1 MIKVTGYADL
11 FGISESSI
19 QERMEHDF
27 MKFWDLYGGSDG
39 LMDYRLGELGEL
51 VYLESGADTG
61 DLSVLGY
68 IGSFSEQL
76 FEFVEKKQ
84 GIYKAVLIRD
94 NDGGTIFYSKAGTLD
109 SRTEKYLQKK
119 ARENR

>member
-19 QERMEHDF
+19 QARMEHDF
-27 MKFWDLYGGSDG
+27 MKFWDMYGGSNG
-39 LMDYRLGELGEL
+39 LMEYRLDELGEL

-68 IGSFSEQL
+68 TGSFSEQL
-76 FEFVEKKQ
+76 FEYVEKKQ

>member
-27 MKFWDLYGGSDG
+27 MKFWDMYGGSDG
-39 LMDYRLGELGEL
+39 LMDYRLGELGEF
-51 VYLESGADTG
+51 VYLESGEDTG

-68 IGSFSEQL
+68 TGSFIEQL
-76 FEFVEKKQ
+76 FEFVERKQ

-94 NDGGTIFYSKAGTLD
+94 NDGGTIFYIKAGTLD
-109 SRTEKYLQKK
+109 SKTEKYLQEK
-119 ARENR
+119 ARESH